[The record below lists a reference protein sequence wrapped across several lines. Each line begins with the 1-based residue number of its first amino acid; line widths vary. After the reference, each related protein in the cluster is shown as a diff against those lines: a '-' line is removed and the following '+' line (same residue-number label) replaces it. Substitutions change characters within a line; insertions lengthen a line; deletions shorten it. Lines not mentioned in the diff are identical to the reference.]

1 MSFVSAVVLG
11 LVQGF
16 TEFLPISS
24 SGHLI
29 LVQRLFGLTPDLFT
43 AVAMHFGTL
52 VAVVIF
58 YRKKIWS
65 IVKNPLSPLCLK
77 LVLATLPT
85 VVLGILA
92 KLFAENWLEGAL
104 LPIGFALTVIVLI
117 LPEFFSKN
125 RDNLLSMKY
134 PSAFVCGVAQGISVL
149 PGLSRSGTTVCALKC
164 MGVKTES
171 AFEFSFLLSIP
182 VILGSVILTLPEA
195 IASPTPPD
203 ILATLAGT
211 VVSGVSGYFS
221 LFWLKKLSQSKN
233 LRGFAYYMIFPFLLA
248 CITA

>member
-85 VVLGILA
+85 VALGILA

-125 RDNLLSMKY
+125 RDNLLSMNY

-171 AFEFSFLLSIP
+171 AFEF
-182 VILGSVILTLPEA
+182 